1 MRDMNNITTLDL
13 HLLTQEVMQNGV
25 RTSVYLQTLL
35 ESNSLENVVVRSAH
49 RKYHDVGSWCF
60 LGKKSF
66 RLPKT
71 VQVEL
76 HRPER
81 AKPIQNLVREVIT
94 MACTDKTAA
103 GAGSKLADFAIMV
116 DFCNTN
122 DLTGFLDA
130 PDVYHHALR
139 EFTAHLQKSSRKEV
153 TQAKLQSVTI
163 ECGSY
168 LFPNAKIHFHV
179 GIERILSIADKK
191 SSTRPPAKAPVTRFV
206 NVFNS
211 VFNELTDFVL
221 KKKSFPHVV
230 AIDGERAVITTE
242 AFAFLTQSMAKDKP
256 RKGPMSPYVDYTSGR
271 CMLWSQVHK
280 ETPNADYKM
289 HRNFM
294 AKSINRLSQGNTE
307 MYCQKRRR
315 LQKLAHDSFV
325 ALFAIHSGENEST
338 IISTPWDGAYEV
350 NNGEN
355 GKRIISIK
363 HRGGV
368 QPIQFI
374 VSAPFIKYFRKFLEL
389 RSHILDGQTHTKLF
403 VGFDYR
409 SFNGFRQL
417 DENSIANLCMQM
429 KSMVDPA
436 FPKISYKKLR
446 AYKDFW
452 IVENY
457 DVDTSAALLH
467 HSEKTQRDSYTNV
480 EEREA
485 IDSVVKALSHVVKM
499 FKKVEDTQV
508 PSGFCSGV
516 KPTSAVEIP
525 PGYEP
530 DCKNSKGC
538 IFCTEYRA
546 TADSETIHKLYSM
559 GYVIKKFLGTCD
571 DLGHFTA
578 THQPALDRI
587 EQILERILALKPELS
602 HEASTLRKQVYEKQ
616 VLTEYW
622 ENYISRFIR
631 IGALR

>member
-1 MRDMNNITTLDL
+1 MRDMKNITTIDL
-13 HLLTQEVMQNGV
+13 HLLTQDAMQNGI
-25 RTSVYLQTLL
+25 RTSVYLQNLL
-35 ESNSLENVVVRSAH
+35 QSNVLENIVVRSAH

-60 LGKKSF
+60 LGKKSV
-66 RLPKT
+66 RLPKK

-103 GAGSKLADFAIMV
+103 GAGSKLADFAILV

-122 DLTGFLDA
+122 EITGFLDS
-130 PDVYHHALR
+130 PEIYHYALK
-139 EFTAHLQKSSRKEV
+139 EFTAYLRKSERKAV
-153 TQAKLQSVTI
+153 TNAKLQSVTM
-163 ECGSY
+163 ECGTY

-179 GIERILSIADKK
+179 GIERILSIADKD
-191 SSTRPPAKAPVTRFV
+191 SSTRPPAKIPVTRFV

-221 KKKSFPHVV
+221 ENRSFPHVI

-242 AFAFLTQSMAKDKP
+242 AFAFLTHSMAKYKP
-256 RKGPMSPYVDYTSGR
+256 RRGTMSPYVDYTLGK
-271 CMLWSQVHK
+271 CMLWSQVYS
-280 ETPNADYKM
+280 EIPNADYRL
-289 HRNFM
+289 HANFR
-294 AKSINRLSQGNTE
+294 AKSLNRLSQGNTE

-338 IISTPWDGAYEV
+338 IISTPWDGVYEV

-374 VSAPFIKYFRKFLEL
+374 VSAPFIKYFRKFVEL
-389 RSHILDGQTHTKLF
+389 RSHILDGQTHTRLF

-409 SFNGFRQL
+409 SFNGFRQF
-417 DENSIANLCMQM
+417 DENSISNLCMQM
-429 KSMVDPA
+429 RSMVDPD

-446 AYKDFW
+446 AYKDSW
-452 IVENY
+452 VVENY

-467 HSEKTQRDSYTNV
+467 HSKKTQRDNYTNV

-485 IDSVVKALSHVVKM
+485 IDSVVKALSHIVTM
-499 FKKVEDTQV
+499 FKKAEDTQV
-508 PSGFCSGV
+508 PSGLCNGA
-516 KPTSAVEIP
+516 KPTRVVKIP
-525 PGYEP
+525 SGYEP
-530 DCKNSKGC
+530 DCKNSRGC

-546 TADSETIHKLYSM
+546 TADSETIHKLHSM

-571 DLGHFTA
+571 NLGHFTA
-578 THQPALDRI
+578 IHQPALDRI
-587 EQILERILALKPELS
+587 EQILQRILALKPELTS
-602 HEASTLRKQVYEKQ
+602 EAAMLRKQVYEKRA
-616 VLTEYW
+616 LTEYW